1 MKKKHIILL
10 VLALCIL
17 TIAPHIVMAAKTS
30 SELRFCEYGGVLRT
44 FKILGMCINIIKIVV
59 PLIIIG
65 TAMVSIFKTVTSG
78 KADDLKASFSLIVK
92 KLIAGLIIFV
102 LPTALDFA
110 FDTLLEYDDSEY
122 IACTNC
128 LFDTEDCVIPET
140 DPNTYIED

>member
-1 MKKKHIILL
+1 MKKKHIIILL
-10 VLALCIL
+10 IALSVL

-30 SELRFCEYGGVLRT
+30 NELRFCEYSGVLRT

-78 KADDLKASFSLIVK
+78 KADDLKGSFTLIVK

-110 FDTLLEYDDSEY
+110 FDTLLEYDESGFT
-122 IACTNC
+122 ACSNC
-128 LFDTEDCVIPET
+128 LLDTGNCNIPTDDPSTYED
-140 DPNTYIED
+140 